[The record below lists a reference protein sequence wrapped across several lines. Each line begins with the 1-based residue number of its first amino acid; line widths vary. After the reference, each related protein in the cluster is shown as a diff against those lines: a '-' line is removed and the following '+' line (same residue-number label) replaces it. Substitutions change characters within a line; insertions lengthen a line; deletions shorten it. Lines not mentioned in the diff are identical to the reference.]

1 MRQDYDVRVRMGFG
15 ELFYPAYVV
24 CRGPE
29 PDGLVIVYSV
39 VYDDDT
45 VAFLA

>member
-1 MRQDYDVRVRMGFG
+1 MGQDYYVCVHMGFG
-15 ELFYPAYVV
+15 ELFYPVYII

-29 PDGLVIVYSV
+29 LDGLVIVQSV

-45 VAFLA
+45 VMFLA